1 MEAAMAV
8 ELATLGG
15 HFFSG
20 FGVTGSWREKQIHR
34 RLPAIVGLP
43 ASSQVASS
51 SFIRARDEEVEPV
64 KEAVDSFLREGWR
77 QERRASLE
85 RRSVDS
91 SISVD
96 KAKVR
101 WRPGEKV
108 LISGWLT
115 KRAKLRP
122 FQDSWQ
128 ERWCELSQLPQGHGI
143 LRYSAPHVGADR
155 PGEMHLKGEIHLAPL
170 SGAHVLPFEDATR
183 EEPMTVSSF
192 LEHCSRPHTD
202 RIAEEFQ
209 HGFSLQTPK
218 EGNHAGRVFF
228 FATERDSETRRWVTA
243 IRQVLAEKPQTLED
257 FLGESASVTEQSP
270 VLSLSSA
277 DEKDV
282 SEVATEDI
290 SEDESTG
297 SFVSVE
303 ELREET
309 DAHRPNFLSE
319 RSDLAS
325 DASAAPCSVEA
336 LEAILAKMKQFQSM
350 KLNMASLKVRIGFD
364 SIANPLKG
372 LLDEKIP
379 SHMPLHAFLGNLQ
392 LNMTSQSQRRGAAVA
407 PLARLMGTVP
417 DNFVDQLLQRSAS
430 WSTLFTSELTIGE
443 VNIKR
448 TDCSPPRSIALG
460 QRPGTSHIRLT
471 FEERSEQEA
480 GCTVISQ
487 SGRMISGSLVQLF
500 ACVDV
505 SALMTIQVFLGQL
518 GKAFGPDIPTLKP
531 PDTEKQDSL
540 ASIKAM
546 APLSLQLRLEG
557 LEVEVPLPGMPLSGQ
572 GLRISIGQMQFSS
585 LEALQSFAASLSD
598 NITVTQAIELLRI
611 MHNYAPSLNLDSN
624 SWVSSKLDRKLRYQ
638 LEDPLSVISGTLP
651 MWAVTLPK
659 VCPFLFSLKTRK
671 MLMKYTAF
679 GPSFAVHWTQEH
691 KVGTFL
697 KRRATVQTELNAQT
711 NPRKMQELSQEW
723 DDHPQCKELI
733 DPGAYQLQSCFQAE
747 KLWKCG
753 T

>member
-1 MEAAMAV
+1 
-8 ELATLGG
+8 
-15 HFFSG
+15 
-20 FGVTGSWREKQIHR
+20 
-34 RLPAIVGLP
+34 
-43 ASSQVASS
+43 
-51 SFIRARDEEVEPV
+51 
-64 KEAVDSFLREGWR
+64 
-77 QERRASLE
+77 
-85 RRSVDS
+85 
-91 SISVD
+91 
-96 KAKVR
+96 
-101 WRPGEKV
+101 
-108 LISGWLT
+108 
-115 KRAKLRP
+115 
-122 FQDSWQ
+122 
-128 ERWCELSQLPQGHGI
+128 
-143 LRYSAPHVGADR
+143 
-155 PGEMHLKGEIHLAPL
+155 
-170 SGAHVLPFEDATR
+170 
-183 EEPMTVSSF
+183 
-192 LEHCSRPHTD
+192 
-202 RIAEEFQ
+202 
-209 HGFSLQTPK
+209 
-218 EGNHAGRVFF
+218 
-228 FATERDSETRRWVTA
+228 
-243 IRQVLAEKPQTLED
+243 
-257 FLGESASVTEQSP
+257 

-303 ELREET
+303 EET

-585 LEALQSFAASLSD
+585 LEALQSFAASLS
-598 NITVTQAIELLRI
+598 R
-611 MHNYAPSLNLDSN
+611 MPSSSMGSN
-624 SWVSSKLDRKLRYQ
+624 
-638 LEDPLSVISGTLP
+638 G
-651 MWAVTLPK
+651 
-659 VCPFLFSLKTRK
+659 
-671 MLMKYTAF
+671 
-679 GPSFAVHWTQEH
+679 
-691 KVGTFL
+691 
-697 KRRATVQTELNAQT
+697 
-711 NPRKMQELSQEW
+711 
-723 DDHPQCKELI
+723 
-733 DPGAYQLQSCFQAE
+733 
-747 KLWKCG
+747 
-753 T
+753 